1 MTKRAIAYTSDII
14 LGNTGEIIEREFQRK
29 RIEAYAE
36 ENEIEIV
43 AWFED
48 ATYTENLF
56 TRPKVKEMLTYTEP
70 YELVLVERTW
80 AISRKWKEVRTLLRI
95 LEIKNV
101 QMEAATTLWDCVSQ
115 MTRNYYRPARRKVEL
130 PVCVVDAQRTEA
142 PAAINL
148 VETYGRSKHK
158 NRDRYANIVVQH
170 NRPKNAVR
178 RPQHLVFQKTS

>member
-1 MTKRAIAYTSDII
+1 MTKRAIAYTSDVI
-14 LGNTGEIIEREFQRK
+14 LGNTGEIIEREFQRE
-29 RIEAYAE
+29 RIEAYAK

-48 ATYTENLF
+48 AMYSENLF
-56 TRPKVKEMLTYTEP
+56 TRPKVREMLTYTEP

-80 AISRKWKEVRTLLRI
+80 AISRKWKEVRALLRV

-101 QMEAATTLWDCVSQ
+101 QMEATTTLWDCVSQ
-115 MTRNYYRPARRKVEL
+115 MTRNYFRPARRKVEL
-130 PVCVVDAQRTEA
+130 PVCAVDARRTEQ

-148 VETYGRSKHK
+148 VETYGRSKSK

-170 NRPKNAVR
+170 KRPKNTVR
-178 RPQHLVFQKTS
+178 RPQHLVFQKIS